1 VDGGHKSND
10 LKASHIEPPEKWP
23 ERAEAENTAELH
35 NLPQIVERAIWV
47 FDIFNNEIERPR
59 QGNKRTLFVVWRSA
73 FCSSYRVMLMDMSS
87 EIGSTKLN
95 AVSHHS
101 NFKGRD

>member
-1 VDGGHKSND
+1 VDGGHESND
-10 LKASHIEPPEKWP
+10 LKAHQIEPPEKWP

-35 NLPQIVERAIWV
+35 NLPQIVERAIWI
-47 FDIFNNEIERPR
+47 FDVLDNKIERPR
-59 QGNKRTLFVVWRSA
+59 QSNKRTLFVVWRSG
-73 FCSSYRVMLMDMSS
+73 FRSRHRVMLMDVSS
-87 EIGSTKLN
+87 EISSTKLN